1 MLATNDVGT
10 RHAAFSALCCRYW
23 MPIYASVRRQG
34 YVQADAEDL
43 TQGFFQHLIE
53 HEAVARADRTRG
65 RFRGFLLGALRHYL
79 ADQNDRRHAR
89 KRGGGCQTI
98 AFDTAAIDAELT
110 YLRDVLAAEA
120 AG

>member
-1 MLATNDVGT
+1 MNAHDRPQGSQFPDTSWELVLATNDAGT

-65 RFRGFLLGALRHYL
+65 RFRGFLLGALR
-79 ADQNDRRHAR
+79 R
-89 KRGGGCQTI
+89 
-98 AFDTAAIDAELT
+98 
-110 YLRDVLAAEA
+110 
-120 AG
+120 